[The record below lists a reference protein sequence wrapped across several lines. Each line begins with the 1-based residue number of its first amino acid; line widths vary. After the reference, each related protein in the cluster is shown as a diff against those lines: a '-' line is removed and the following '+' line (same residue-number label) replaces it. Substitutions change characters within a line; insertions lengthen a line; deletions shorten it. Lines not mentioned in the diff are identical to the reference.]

1 MITFFFII
9 ILLWGINLSSY
20 LSIYSSTF
28 QDAGETERVEDL
40 IYSVKFEDILG
51 KIFQVKSQN

>member
-1 MITFFFII
+1 M

-51 KIFQVKSQN
+51 KICQVKSQN